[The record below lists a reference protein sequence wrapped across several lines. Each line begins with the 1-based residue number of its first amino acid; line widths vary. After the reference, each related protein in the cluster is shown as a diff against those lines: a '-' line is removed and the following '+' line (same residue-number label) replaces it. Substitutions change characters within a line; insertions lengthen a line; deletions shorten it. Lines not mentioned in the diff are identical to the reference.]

1 MVSLFFLPD
10 KEGKG
15 GPEFSNVPEVTE
27 NSSNLGSLSH
37 SLALSHWDTASFF
50 FLILNLF
57 FKTESFYFFF
67 FFKQHPFIISQFPCV
82 RGLGMA

>member
-37 SLALSHWDTASFF
+37 TLALNSWDTASFF

-67 FFKQHPFIISQFPCV
+67 FKQHPFIISQFPCV

>member
-50 FLILNLF
+50 F
-57 FKTESFYFFF
+57 
-67 FFKQHPFIISQFPCV
+67 
-82 RGLGMA
+82 